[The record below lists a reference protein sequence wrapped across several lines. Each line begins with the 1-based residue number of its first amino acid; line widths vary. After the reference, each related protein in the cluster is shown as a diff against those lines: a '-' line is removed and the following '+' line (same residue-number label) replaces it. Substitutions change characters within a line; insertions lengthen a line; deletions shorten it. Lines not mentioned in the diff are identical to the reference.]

1 MDLLAGVL
9 VIVLGLPLI
18 GLVSLK
24 VANGR
29 LQRTGMAVWFMGS
42 PALLALGGWLIHRA
56 L

>member
-1 MDLLAGVL
+1 MDLLVGVL
-9 VIVLGLPLI
+9 VIVLGLPLT

-29 LQRTGMAVWFMGS
+29 LQRTGMAIWFLGS
-42 PALLALGGWLIHRA
+42 PALLVLGGWLILRA